1 MAKQQKQE
9 NLPQDKDKRKY
20 VNQSQVPVYSLEEAL
35 KVPTAILENFGGRPT
50 APFQVAMAIESTQTS
65 SYWRKL
71 SGSAV
76 AYGLTDGG
84 YNSTKIGLTELALQI
99 LAPTEEGI
107 DKIGLVE
114 ASLKPSV
121 LRRFFDKYNNAKF
134 PKDTIAENV
143 LKLDFNVPS
152 EDSARILDIIKS
164 NGRYT
169 GIIHETKT
177 GPYVFADEPAD
188 VSVDTNNNNVLATDI
203 EIAKPEES
211 HEHDELPA
219 ELAQKMN
226 LKRAEKQS
234 DTTPLVKNEKPK
246 VFISHGKNKKIV
258 EQLKEILTF
267 GQFDVIVSVEKESTA
282 ISVPDKVF
290 SDMRDSDAAVI
301 HVEGE
306 RELLDKGGNVHH
318 IINENVLIEIGAA
331 IALYGKKFIILSE
344 HTVKLPSN
352 LQGLYRCNYE
362 GKELSY
368 EATMKLLKAFNEFRT
383 S

>member
-1 MAKQQKQE
+1 MAKKQAKEE

-20 VNQSQVPVYSLEEAL
+20 VNQSLVPVYSLEEAL
-35 KVPTAILENFGGRPT
+35 KVPKAILENFGGKPA
-50 APFQVAMAIESTQTS
+50 APFQVAMAIESSQTS

-84 YNSTKIGLTELALQI
+84 YNSTKIGLTQLALRI
-99 LAPTEEGI
+99 LSPTEEGT

-114 ASLKPSV
+114 SSFKPSV
-121 LRRFFDKYNNAKF
+121 LKQFFEKYNNAKF

-143 LKLDFNVPS
+143 LKLEFNVPN
-152 EDSARILDIIKS
+152 EDAARVLDIIKA
-164 NGRYT
+164 NGKYT
-169 GIIHETKT
+169 GIIHDTKT
-177 GPYVFADEPAD
+177 GPYIFADEPSHSPND
-188 VSVDTNNNNVLATDI
+188 NNNISEKEEEQRVEKTD
-203 EIAKPEES
+203 
-211 HEHDELPA
+211 DDLPD
-219 ELAQKMN
+219 ELAQKLN
-226 LKRAEKQS
+226 LKKADKQPEIIQ
-234 DTTPLVKNEKPK
+234 TTKNEKPK
-246 VFISHGKNKKIV
+246 VFISHGKNKKIL

-267 GQFDVIVSVEKESTA
+267 GQFDVTISIEKEATA

-290 SDMRDSDAAVI
+290 SDMRNCNAAVI

-306 RELLDKGGNVHH
+306 RELLDKEGTVHY

-331 IALYGKKFIILSE
+331 IALYGRKFILLCEQSI
-344 HTVKLPSN
+344 KLPSN

>member
-1 MAKQQKQE
+1 MAKENKQE

-20 VNQSQVPVYSLEEAL
+20 VNQSVVPVYSLEEAL
-35 KVPTAILENFGGRPT
+35 KVPTAILENFGGKPT
-50 APFQVAMAIESTQTS
+50 APFQVAMAIESTQAS

-84 YNSTKIGLTELALQI
+84 YNSTKIGLTEYALRI
-99 LAPTEEGI
+99 LAPTEEGS
-107 DKIGLVE
+107 DKIALVE
-114 ASLKPSV
+114 SSLKPSV
-121 LRRFFDKYNNAKF
+121 LKQFFEKYNNAKF

-143 LKLDFNVPS
+143 LKLEFNIPA
-152 EDSARILDIIKS
+152 EDAGRVLEIIKA
-164 NGRYT
+164 NGKFT

-188 VSVDTNNNNVLATDI
+188 IPKSDNGSERESSNNN
-203 EIAKPEES
+203 EE
-211 HEHDELPA
+211 EEVDELPA

-226 LKRAEKQS
+226 LKRAEKQPDIIPS
-234 DTTPLVKNEKPK
+234 VKNEKPR

-267 GQFDVIVSVEKESTA
+267 GQFDVIVSVDKETTA

-290 SDMRDSDAAVI
+290 SDMRNSDAAVI

-306 RELLDKGGNVHH
+306 KELLDKEGNVHY

-331 IALYGKKFIILSE
+331 IALYGKKFILLCE

>member
-1 MAKQQKQE
+1 MAKQTKQE

-20 VNQSQVPVYSLEEAL
+20 VNQTVVPVYSLEDAL
-35 KVPTAILENFGGRPT
+35 KVPKAILENFGGKST
-50 APFQVAMAIESTQTS
+50 APFQVAMALETTQAS
-65 SYWRKL
+65 SFWRKL

-84 YNSTKIGLTELALQI
+84 YNSTKIGLTELALKI

-107 DKIGLVE
+107 DKAALIE
-114 ASLKPSV
+114 ASIKPSV
-121 LRRFFDKYNNAKF
+121 LKQFFEKYNNAKF

-143 LKLDFNVPS
+143 LKLEYNVPA
-152 EDSARILDIIKS
+152 EDASRVLEIIKA
-164 NGRYT
+164 NGNFT

-177 GPYVFADEPAD
+177 GPYVFADEPAEA
-188 VSVDTNNNNVLATDI
+188 NNVSNKADLVEAGQN
-203 EIAKPEES
+203 EE
-211 HEHDELPA
+211 DEQEDEVPA
-219 ELAQKMN
+219 ELVKKMN
-226 LKRAEKQS
+226 LKRSELQAERS
-234 DTTPLVKNEKPK
+234 SPAKNEKPR
-246 VFISHGKNKKIV
+246 VFISHGKNKKVV

-290 SDMRDSDAAVI
+290 SDMRNSDAAVI

-306 RELLDKGGNVHH
+306 RELLDKEGNVHYS
-318 IINENVLIEIGAA
+318 INENVLIEIGAA
-331 IALYGKKFIILSE
+331 IALYGKKFILLCE
-344 HTVKLPSN
+344 HSIKLPSN

-368 EATMKLLKAFNEFRT
+368 EATMKLLKAFNEFRN